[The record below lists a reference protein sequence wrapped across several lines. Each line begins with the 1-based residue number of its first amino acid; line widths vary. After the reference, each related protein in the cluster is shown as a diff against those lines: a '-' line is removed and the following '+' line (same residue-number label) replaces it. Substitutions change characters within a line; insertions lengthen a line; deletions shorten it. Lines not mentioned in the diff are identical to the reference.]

1 MVLQT
6 LLVNETKKQYVIIGC
21 DYPAK
26 TGFYMLRLEKLAKW
40 NIVDDDISIRG
51 VYKLDGYF
59 HAKID
64 IYGDL
69 GGGEIIHEK
78 ITLFP

>member
-6 LLVNETKKQYVIIGC
+6 LLVNETKKSYVIIGY
-21 DYPAK
+21 DYPTK
-26 TGFYMLRLEKLAKW
+26 TGFYLQRLEKLAGW
-40 NIVDDDISIRG
+40 NLVDDYISIRG
-51 VYKLDGYF
+51 VYKLDGFF
-59 HAKID
+59 HTKVD
-64 IYGDL
+64 IYGDI